1 MVIYVTGLGRTTP
14 NPAVGEI
21 PNYAAPMLALASLKV
36 TLNGAPV
43 DPMLIKYAGLTPGS
57 AGLYQINLFLP
68 EGTGKRPRDPGHGRE
83 LCPPK
88 PGSNC
93 RCARRNPATFPAPR
107 RVKPYRLEG
116 LGVFWMSI
124 RPLLATTFA
133 VAGLLC
139 AQEAAPQP
147 AEFTVETGTKVPL
160 SLINSV
166 STKHSAEGDRVYLET
181 VFPVLVNGRIVVPV
195 GSYVAGTVTQLKKP
209 GRVKGRGEL
218 YVRFDSL
225 TLPNGVTRDF
235 HGRIGSM
242 DGNAKDELDRA
253 EGKVRSEGNKS
264 GDARTVGEATAAG
277 ASIGTIAGGAA
288 GHYGMGA
295 GIGAAAGAAA
305 GMIGVLSSRGPD
317 AVLARG
323 STLEMVLD
331 RPISFTENELNFGN
345 YQAPRAAIAG
355 APDGNGRRSLHTP
368 PPPPPLNPW
377 SGLSGCNVGV
387 HADVLLYT
395 SPRRIPRTCGVSS
408 SQTRGVTSKSGSRVN
423 RPPSRN

>member
-1 MVIYVTGLGRTTP
+1 
-14 NPAVGEI
+14 
-21 PNYAAPMLALASLKV
+21 
-36 TLNGAPV
+36 
-43 DPMLIKYAGLTPGS
+43 
-57 AGLYQINLFLP
+57 
-68 EGTGKRPRDPGHGRE
+68 
-83 LCPPK
+83 
-88 PGSNC
+88 
-93 RCARRNPATFPAPR
+93 
-107 RVKPYRLEG
+107 
-116 LGVFWMSI
+116 MSI
-124 RPLLATTFA
+124 RPVLVTTFV
-133 VAGLLC
+133 VAGFLS

-147 AEFTVETGTKVPL
+147 VDFTVQTGTKVPL
-160 SLINSV
+160 SLINSI

-253 EGKVRSEGNKS
+253 EGKVKSEGNKS
-264 GDARTVGEATAAG
+264 GDAKTVGEAAAAG
-277 ASIGTIAGGAA
+277 ASIGTLAGGAA

-305 GMIGVLSSRGPD
+305 GMIGVLASRGPD

-331 RPISFTENELNFGN
+331 RPISFTENDLNFGN

-355 APDGNGRRSLHTP
+355 APDSNGTGRSTL
-368 PPPPPLNPW
+368 PL
-377 SGLSGCNVGV
+377 
-387 HADVLLYT
+387 
-395 SPRRIPRTCGVSS
+395 PRRRD
-408 SQTRGVTSKSGSRVN
+408 
-423 RPPSRN
+423 

>member
-1 MVIYVTGLGRTTP
+1 
-14 NPAVGEI
+14 
-21 PNYAAPMLALASLKV
+21 
-36 TLNGAPV
+36 
-43 DPMLIKYAGLTPGS
+43 
-57 AGLYQINLFLP
+57 
-68 EGTGKRPRDPGHGRE
+68 
-83 LCPPK
+83 
-88 PGSNC
+88 
-93 RCARRNPATFPAPR
+93 
-107 RVKPYRLEG
+107 
-116 LGVFWMSI
+116 MSI
-124 RPLLATTFA
+124 RPVLVLTSV
-133 VAGLLC
+133 VAGLLS

-147 AEFTVETGTKVPL
+147 ADFTVETGTKVPL

-181 VFPVLVNGRIVVPV
+181 VFPVLVNGRMVVPV

-253 EGKVRSEGNKS
+253 EGKVKSEGNKS
-264 GDARTVGEATAAG
+264 GDAKTVGEAAAAG
-277 ASIGTIAGGAA
+277 ASIGTLAGGAA

-331 RPISFTENELNFGN
+331 RPISFSENDLNFGN

-355 APDGNGRRSLHTP
+355 APDANGAGHSTL
-368 PPPPPLNPW
+368 PL
-377 SGLSGCNVGV
+377 
-387 HADVLLYT
+387 
-395 SPRRIPRTCGVSS
+395 PRRR
-408 SQTRGVTSKSGSRVN
+408 
-423 RPPSRN
+423 